1 MAVNIGPKIGIDGEA
16 QYRQEINAIIQQAK
30 TLDAEMKSVASSFTS
45 ESSASQKATATSK
58 VLNQQIQVQ
67 QQRISLLSSMLEKS
81 AAKYGENDT
90 KTLKWKQAV
99 LEATTQLNKM
109 QSEVNQA
116 GNATDDLGSA
126 MTDAGSKALSFGD
139 ILKASVLSQAIV
151 DGVKA
156 IASAVKDMAVT
167 FVQNAADVKAEASQ
181 FSQTFGEFS
190 TQAQEAIGRVA
201 DSSGILDTRLNTL
214 GSQIY
219 AFARS
224 SGGSAEESMSLM
236 EQALQASADSAAY
249 YDKSLEETTDTLQS
263 FLKGNYENDAALGIS
278 ATETTR
284 NSAAMEQFGKKFQ
297 DLTEIQKQQTLL
309 KMVVDGQKLSGAF
322 GQAARESDGFENV
335 MGNLNESW
343 RQFTAAIGTPI
354 LNAVIPI
361 IQNITSAISNLNGQ
375 LDTSS
380 FTTLITSLVASIGN
394 MAPQIATVAVGMAQ
408 SLASGILNA
417 VPQIA
422 AGFNAV
428 LPQMMQTGT
437 MLLQNLANGIMTA
450 LPLITTAVQSIIS
463 SFTSY
468 IGANLPQL
476 LSAGLQFLMGFSES
490 LRANASTLVDSA
502 LNLVQT
508 LAQGLIA
515 SLPVIIQTVPTIV
528 SNIAGIIND
537 NAPKLLAT
545 AAVLIGQLAV
555 GLVQNIPVLVANL
568 PQILMAIANVITA
581 FNWINLG
588 GTIVKGLA
596 NGIKS
601 LVGTIKSAA
610 DGTVKELVANL
621 KSGFAQLPKMAL
633 DWGKDMIT
641 GFIDGITGSI
651 GGIVDAV
658 SGVASTVSSFLHFSR
673 PDVGPLREYETWMPD
688 MMAGMAKG
696 IAQNAWMLEDALNAA
711 TSHLQGNIN
720 ITNTAA
726 PAVAG
731 GGSPIQIIINPSP
744 GMDINALADAVA
756 FRLQTLANQRE
767 AMW

>member
-16 QYRQEINAIIQQAK
+16 KYRQEINAIIQQAK

-45 ESSASQKATATSK
+45 ESSAAQKATATSK

-67 QQRISLLSSMLEKS
+67 QQRINLLNGMLEKS

-99 LEATTQLNKM
+99 LDATTQLNKM
-109 QSEVNQA
+109 QAEVNQTSD
-116 GNATDDLGSA
+116 ATDDLGSS
-126 MTDAGSKALSFGD
+126 MSDAGNKALSFGD
-139 ILKASVLSQAIV
+139 VLKASILSQAIV

-224 SGGSAEESMSLM
+224 SGGDATESMTLM

-263 FLKGNYENDAALGIS
+263 FLKGNYENDSALGIS

-284 NSAAMEQFGKKFQ
+284 NAAAMKQFGKEFQ
-297 DLTEIQKQQTLL
+297 DLSEIQKQQTLL
-309 KMVVDGQKLSGAF
+309 QMVIDGQKLSGAF
-322 GQAARESDGFENV
+322 GQASRESDGFENV

-343 RQFTAAIGTPI
+343 RQFTAVVGTPI
-354 LNAVIPI
+354 LSAVIPI
-361 IQNITSAISNLNGQ
+361 IQSITSAISGLNGQ
-375 LDTSS
+375 LDSSS
-380 FTTLITSLVASIGN
+380 FTALATSLVSALGN
-394 MAPQIATVAVGMAQ
+394 MAPNIATAGLNMAQ
-408 SLASGILNA
+408 SLASGLL
-417 VPQIA
+417 A
-422 AGFNAV
+422 A
-428 LPQMMQTGT
+428 LPQLTASFSAIMPQMLQTGT
-437 MLLQNLANGIMTA
+437 MLLQNLANGIMAA
-450 LPLITTAVQSIIS
+450 LPLISTAVQNIIA

-468 IGANLPQL
+468 IGENLPQL

-490 LRANASTLVDSA
+490 LRSNASTLVDSA

-515 SLPVIIQTVPTIV
+515 SLPVIIETVPTIV

-545 AAVLIGQLAV
+545 AASLIGQLAL
-555 GLVQNIPVLVANL
+555 GLIQNIPVLVANL
-568 PQILMAIANVITA
+568 PQIIMAIADVITA

-588 GTIVKGLA
+588 GTIIKGLA
-596 NGIKS
+596 NGIKN

-610 DGTVKELVANL
+610 DSTVKELVSNL
-621 KSGFAQLPKMAL
+621 KSGFTQLPKMAL
-633 DWGKDMIT
+633 QWGKDMIS
-641 GFIDGITGSI
+641 GFVSGITDSI

-658 SGVASTVSSFLHFSR
+658 AGVASTVSSYLHFSR

-696 IAQNAWMLEDALNAA
+696 IAKNSWMLEDALNAA
-711 TSHLQGNIN
+711 TSHLQGNVN

-726 PAVAG
+726 PAVVG
-731 GGSPIQIIINPSP
+731 GGSPIQIVINPSP

-756 FRLQTLANQRE
+756 FRLQTVIGQQE
-767 AMW
+767 AVW